1 MEFLCQKTFS
11 SPKKIPGSF
20 KRKRLR
26 FYTSEYQ
33 LVQPKTRRSKRNIVV
48 HRIALSA
55 LKEYMDTQLK
65 VKNYGG
71 DIYLDEG
78 FIFAKKK

>member
-1 MEFLCQKTFS
+1 M
-11 SPKKIPGSF
+11 
-20 KRKRLR
+20 
-26 FYTSEYQ
+26 
-33 LVQPKTRRSKRNIVV
+33 QPKTRRSKRNIVV

-78 FIFAKKK
+78 FIFAKKKWRLGYPIIMKTVKKKNGSIGILWWWNN